1 MDFNYTPEQDML
13 RESVARYL
21 ADHYDFRARQAMVR
35 SASGWHPE
43 IWRGLAE
50 EIGVLGAS
58 FPEAHGGLGGGPVES
73 MIVMEEIGRS
83 LALEPYLETV
93 VVGGGVLQAWK
104 SARAGEWLQAIT
116 AGQVRFALAQPEP
129 GRRYEPAAVET
140 RAEQRD
146 GGWRVTGVKVAVR
159 AAPFATHFLVTARTA
174 GSVRDRAGV
183 AVFLVARDA
192 PGVAVREYP
201 TVDGSRTADVRF
213 DDAAAE
219 LLGEAGRG
227 LDLLD
232 PALDAGVAGLCAE
245 AVGVMR
251 RLVADT
257 VEYTRQRRQFDAPIA
272 ANQVLQHRMVDMY
285 IALEQSVSMACLA
298 TLRLSGTPT
307 ERARA
312 VSAAKVFIGKAARA
326 VGQAAIQLHGG
337 MGMTDETAVSHYF
350 RRATMI
356 ESQLGSVDY
365 HAARIEQLE
374 VAA

>member
-83 LALEPYLETV
+83 LAIEPYLETV
-93 VVGGGVLQAWK
+93 VVGGGLLQAWN
-104 SARAGEWLQAIT
+104 APRAGEWLQAI
-116 AGQVRFALAQPEP
+116 ASGQARFALAQLEP
-129 GRRYEPAAVET
+129 GHRYDPAAVET

-146 GGWRVTGVKVAVR
+146 GGWHVTGVKDSVR
-159 AAPFATHFLVTARTA
+159 AAPFATHLLVTARTA

-183 AVFLVARDA
+183 SVFLVARDA
-192 PGVAVREYP
+192 PGVTLREYP

-213 DDAAAE
+213 DAAAGE

-257 VEYTRQRRQFDAPIA
+257 VDYTRQRRQFDAPIA
-272 ANQVLQHRMVDMY
+272 SNQVLQHRMVDMY

-307 ERARA
+307 ERVHA

-350 RRATMI
+350 RRATML

>member
-83 LALEPYLETV
+83 LAIEPYLETV
-93 VVGGGVLQAWK
+93 VVGGGLLQAWN
-104 SARAGEWLQAIT
+104 APRTGEWLQAI
-116 AGQVRFALAQPEP
+116 ASGQARFALAQLEP
-129 GRRYEPAAVET
+129 GRRYDPAAVET

-146 GGWRVTGVKVAVR
+146 GGWHVTGVKDSVR
-159 AAPFATHFLVTARTA
+159 AAPFATHLLVTARTA
-174 GSVRDRAGV
+174 GSVRDRTGV
-183 AVFLVARDA
+183 SVFLVARDA
-192 PGVAVREYP
+192 PGVTLREYP

-213 DDAAAE
+213 DAAAGE

-257 VEYTRQRRQFDAPIA
+257 VDYTRQRRQFDAPIA
-272 ANQVLQHRMVDMY
+272 SNQVLQHRMVDMY

-307 ERARA
+307 ERVHA

-350 RRATMI
+350 RRATML

>member
-58 FPEAHGGLGGGPVES
+58 IPEAHGGLGGGPVES

-83 LALEPYLETV
+83 LAIEPYLETV
-93 VVGGGVLQAWK
+93 VVGGGLLQAWN
-104 SARAGEWLQAIT
+104 APRAGEWLQAI
-116 AGQVRFALAQPEP
+116 ASGQARFALAQLEP
-129 GRRYEPAAVET
+129 GRRYDPAAVET

-146 GGWRVTGVKVAVR
+146 GGWHVTGVKDSVR
-159 AAPFATHFLVTARTA
+159 AAPFATHLLVTARTA

-183 AVFLVARDA
+183 SVFLVALDA
-192 PGVAVREYP
+192 PGVTLREYP

-213 DDAAAE
+213 DAAAGE

-307 ERARA
+307 ERAHA

-337 MGMTDETAVSHYF
+337 MGKTDETAVTHYF

-374 VAA
+374 FAA

>member
-83 LALEPYLETV
+83 LAIEPYLETV
-93 VVGGGVLQAWK
+93 VVGGGLLQAWN
-104 SARAGEWLQAIT
+104 APRTGEWLQAI
-116 AGQVRFALAQPEP
+116 ASGQARFALAQLEP
-129 GRRYEPAAVET
+129 GRRYDPAAVET

-146 GGWRVTGVKVAVR
+146 GGWHVTGVKDSVR
-159 AAPFATHFLVTARTA
+159 AAPFATHLLVTARTA
-174 GSVRDRAGV
+174 GSVRDRTGV
-183 AVFLVARDA
+183 SVFLVARDA
-192 PGVAVREYP
+192 PGVTLREYP

-213 DDAAAE
+213 DAAAGE

-307 ERARA
+307 ERAHA

>member
-43 IWRGLAE
+43 IWRGLAD

-83 LALEPYLETV
+83 LAIEPYLETV
-93 VVGGGVLQAWK
+93 VVGGGLLQAWN
-104 SARAGEWLQAIT
+104 APRAGEWLQAI
-116 AGQVRFALAQPEP
+116 ASGQARFALAQLEP
-129 GRRYEPAAVET
+129 GRRYDPAALET

-146 GGWRVTGVKVAVR
+146 GGWHVTGVKDSVR
-159 AAPFATHFLVTARTA
+159 AAPFATHLLVTARTA

-183 AVFLVARDA
+183 SVFLVARDA

-213 DDAAAE
+213 DAAAGE

-257 VEYTRQRRQFDAPIA
+257 VDYTRQRRQFDAPIA
-272 ANQVLQHRMVDMY
+272 SNQVLQHRMVDMY

-307 ERARA
+307 ERAHA

-374 VAA
+374 FAA

>member
-35 SASGWHPE
+35 SASGWRPE

-58 FPEAHGGLGGGPVES
+58 FPEAHGGLGGGAVES
-73 MIVMEEIGRS
+73 MIVMEEIGRT
-83 LALEPYLETV
+83 LAIEPYLETV
-93 VVGGGVLQAWK
+93 VVGGGLLQAWN
-104 SARAGEWLQAIT
+104 SPRAGEWLRAIA
-116 AGQVRFALAQPEP
+116 AGQVRFALAQLEP

-146 GGWRVTGVKVAVR
+146 GAWRVSGVKVAVR
-159 AAPFATHFLVTARTA
+159 AAPFATHFLVSARTA
-174 GSVRDRAGV
+174 GSARERTGV
-183 AVFLVARDA
+183 SVFLVAREA
-192 PGVAVREYP
+192 PGVTIREYP

-213 DDAAAE
+213 DAAAGE

-257 VEYTRQRRQFDAPIA
+257 VDYTRQRRQFDAPIA
-272 ANQVLQHRMVDMY
+272 SNQVLQHRMVDMY

-307 ERARA
+307 ERAHA
-312 VSAAKVFIGKAARA
+312 VSAAKVFIGKAART

-374 VAA
+374 FAA